1 MKELTVSELKDN
13 MFHAIGKE
21 WMLVTAGT
29 PEKFNT
35 MTASWGGTG
44 ILWGKP
50 VAFIFIRPERY
61 TYEFIEAGETLT
73 LSFLGEAH
81 KDIHKICG
89 SQSGR
94 NIDKVAATGLKPQV
108 TPDGNIAYEQA
119 RLTLECRK
127 LYADMIK
134 PEQFLDAS
142 LIDNGMAKVTAIS
155 TRCTSWKSSTCGS
168 TNKFIPRRLFSP
180 LSFRP
185 GEVRDFLYPGRI
197 VNASGNSFLFP

>member
-13 MFHAIGKE
+13 MFQAIGKE

-81 KDIHKICG
+81 KDIHKVCG

-94 NIDKVAATGLKPQV
+94 NIDKIAATGLKPQV
-108 TPDGNIAYEQA
+108 TPDGNITYEQA

-127 LYADMIK
+127 LYADRIK

-142 LIDNGMAKVTAIS
+142 LIDK
-155 TRCTSWKSSTCGS
+155 WY
-168 TNKFIPRRLFSP
+168 
-180 LSFRP
+180 
-185 GEVRDFLYPGRI
+185 GEGHGNFHQMYI
-197 VNASGNSFLFP
+197 VEIQHVWVNE

>member
-1 MKELTVSELKDN
+1 M
-13 MFHAIGKE
+13 
-21 WMLVTAGT
+21 
-29 PEKFNT
+29 
-35 MTASWGGTG
+35 
-44 ILWGKP
+44 WGKP

-108 TPDGNIAYEQA
+108 TPDGNITYEQA

-134 PEQFLDAS
+134 PEQFWML
-142 LIDNGMAKVTAIS
+142 
-155 TRCTSWKSSTCGS
+155 RSS
-168 TNKFIPRRLFSP
+168 IMVWRRSRQFP
-180 LSFRP
+180 QDVHRGNP
-185 GEVRDFLYPGRI
+185 ARVGQRI
-197 VNASGNSFLFP
+197 NSFPADSFLPYLSVPER